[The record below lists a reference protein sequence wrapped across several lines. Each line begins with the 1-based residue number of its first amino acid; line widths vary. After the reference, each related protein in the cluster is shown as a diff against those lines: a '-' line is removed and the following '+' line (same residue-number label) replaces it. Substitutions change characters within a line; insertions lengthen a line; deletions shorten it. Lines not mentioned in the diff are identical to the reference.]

1 MINNNIKEVTCV
13 HFSEGDFS
21 KKETVRWHGFSFKT
35 SEFRG
40 LKLYDANSIRSYL
53 DNLAKTQSYDQIL
66 RRFNGV
72 VISGPSNSSNNN
84 NNGGNKNGGDSG
96 GDKYR
101 RDQARGSDRTKEGA
115 ESAQSAEFE
124 SQAAGFRAKG
134 AKSATEELREKV
146 EQQKLQ
152 REYNKLKNKNDMA
165 GTSLFNRSP
174 LGKALFNLTNSYTTN
189 PVGEDGKRLV
199 NPYNYKGEN
208 SDSFLSYAATNPQ
221 LGNVIGLGVQNLK
234 GNASNAF
241 FGTFGP
247 PPTSKQTVKYRK
259 KVEDINRRMA
269 ESRDKVQPVTSEVDS
284 LYNNLKTDPRIRWN
298 KSDIKDNNKAI
309 REMTKASKTSPFKL
323 YREYA
328 KSELDKSLKPERRE
342 LNTYRKDI
350 AKEYQDRL
358 ARAQE
363 RDRQATEELAEESN
377 REIARLEKKRAKA
390 RAKLAEAESTDK
402 ARKIASVVSGIGA
415 AGSAL
420 KTTVSSKARDELLQR
435 EGKVGLERRSAQLGY
450 MIGMRD
456 DDTKIALGIY
466 HGKNPLKRIA
476 QANKKAELKRNI
488 NQYRNARLRAS
499 RAPAVPSYYPYTP
512 NMPLYAYSSP
522 MGFSES
528 KGLTKILNTDFSE
541 PNAVEASLPEW
552 KVKELQGLQGI
563 LNYDFESIDA
573 KIAKERQGDMSEES
587 KKSSDK
593 EKDELKIDYDSQ
605 DDDPLKLVIEDS
617 YYKAPEYEKKYQE
630 MIARGFAEDENHSSN
645 LYESFLNS
653 CMNG

>member
-1 MINNNIKEVTCV
+1 MINNNIKEVTCLN
-13 HFSEGDFS
+13 FSEGDFS

-40 LKLYDANSIRSYL
+40 LKLYDANSIQSYL
-53 DNLAKTQSYDQIL
+53 DNLARTQSYDQIL
-66 RRFNGV
+66 KRFNGV
-72 VISGPSNSSNNN
+72 VVSGPSNSSNN

-101 RDQARGSDRTKEGA
+101 RDQARGSDRTKAGA

-152 REYNKLKNKNDMA
+152 REFNKLKNKNDMA

-199 NPYNYKGEN
+199 NPYSYKGEN

-221 LGNVIGLGVQNLK
+221 LGNVIGVGVQNLK
-234 GNASNAF
+234 SNASNAF

-247 PPTSKQTVKYRK
+247 PPTSKQTAKYRQ
-259 KVEDINRRMA
+259 KVEDINRRIA

-328 KSELDKSLKPERRE
+328 KSELDKSLKPERKE

-358 ARAQE
+358 VRAQE
-363 RDRQATEELAEESN
+363 RDRQATEELADESN

-402 ARKIASVVSGIGA
+402 ARKVTSVVSGIGA

-420 KTTVSSKARDELLQR
+420 KTAVSSKARDELLQR

-450 MIGMRD
+450 MLGMRD

-476 QANKKAELKRNI
+476 QANRKAELKRNI
-488 NQYRNARLRAS
+488 SQYRNAQMRAS

-522 MGFSES
+522 VGFSES

-587 KKSSDK
+587 KKPSDK

>member
-13 HFSEGDFS
+13 NFSEGDFS

-53 DNLAKTQSYDQIL
+53 DNLARTQSYGQIL
-66 RRFNGV
+66 KRFNGV
-72 VISGPSNSSNNN
+72 VISGPSNSSNN

-101 RDQARGSDRTKEGA
+101 REQAKGSDRTKVGA

-152 REYNKLKNKNDMA
+152 REFNKLKNKNDMA
-165 GTSLFNRSP
+165 GTSWFNRSP

-189 PVGEDGKRLV
+189 PVDENGNRLV

-221 LGNVIGLGVQNLK
+221 LGNVIGVGVQNLK
-234 GNASNAF
+234 SNASNAF

-247 PPTSKQTVKYRK
+247 PPTSKQTAKYRK
-259 KVEDINRRMA
+259 KVEDINRRIA

-328 KSELDKSLKPERRE
+328 KSKLDKSLKPERKE

-358 ARAQE
+358 VRAQE
-363 RDRQATEELAEESN
+363 RDKQATEELAEESN
-377 REIARLEKKRAKA
+377 REVARLEKKRAKA
-390 RAKLAEAESTDK
+390 RAKLAESESTDK
-402 ARKIASVVSGIGA
+402 ARKVTSVVYGIGA

-420 KTTVSSKARDELLQR
+420 KTAVSSKARDELLQR
-435 EGKVGLERRSAQLGY
+435 EGKVGFERRSAQLGY
-450 MIGMRD
+450 MLGMRD

-476 QANKKAELKRNI
+476 QANRKAELKRNI
-488 NQYRNARLRAS
+488 SQYRNAQMRAS

-512 NMPLYAYSSP
+512 GMPMYAYSSP
-522 MGFSES
+522 VGFSES

-573 KIAKERQGDMSEES
+573 KIAKERQGDMSEEG
-587 KKSSDK
+587 KKPSDK